1 MRIHQRRRGDS
12 EVAVSKQQYIWYM
25 CERAHVCMCIDRDQ
39 FNPLEKKKSEERDES
54 IGLRVEE
61 AREGEP
67 LA

>member
-1 MRIHQRRRGDS
+1 MC
-12 EVAVSKQQYIWYM
+12 VCVSTEINLIRSK
-25 CERAHVCMCIDRDQ
+25 
-39 FNPLEKKKSEERDES
+39 KKKSEERDES